1 MKQWLRHSVYE
12 PFFARRDHRND
23 DLRETEALYER
34 VRRLHQSFRYADED
48 ALLRYKFEL
57 FAPVEERLPE
67 ELRSAFYATLAVLL
81 RGERVIFDLPEFH
94 PSLSLKEMVEL
105 RDALRR
111 KQHFHANEAR
121 HLELLG
127 EGITAI
133 LQHIADLLPKTVA
146 PSPFTIPLICAL
158 PNPGKLIDSLYATL
172 WDQRYVNAGLFIET
186 TRTMYFNL
194 CRASDIVDPQ
204 EPKRPFKTAAKN
216 DAAPVELVETYLHD
230 TGFECLFN
238 ETHVPLAYD
247 QETRFA
253 HTWIVG
259 GTGAGKTQL
268 LQNLILH
275 DLESEDAPSLV
286 IVDSQGDLIDKISHL
301 ARFRDRPPILIT
313 PKDIEHPPALNIF
326 DINRAR
332 IAKYGAVARE
342 QVVAG
347 AIQTF
352 EYLFNGL
359 GVDLTGKQGVCFR
372 NMCRLMLALPR
383 PATILDLVNITEE
396 RLPADY
402 QPAVA
407 KLPELTRQFFERD
420 FVGREFRDTKQQIR
434 SRLQGI
440 LENPTIAQLFTQP
453 ETKIDIFGELNRGA
467 VILVDTAK
475 DFLRTFTPYFG
486 RLFVSLVL
494 QAVMERAVIP
504 ENRRKPTFLVID
516 EAHEYFDENI
526 DDLLIEARK
535 YKTGCILAHQF
546 LDQTTTY
553 LRSSLAASTATKL
566 AARVSVADARFLAPN
581 MRTDPETLLS
591 VPRLNFACH
600 IRDATPEAVL
610 VPVEAGKLES
620 QPRLDDDEYDAFLA
634 HNRDRVSLRRA
645 PRPSGA
651 PAPPAEPQTAG
662 ASFMITRAQKEALRQ
677 RGYTDEQI
685 REMPPEEAHRIL
697 ADQAPEEP
705 PHSGPGPDAPRD
717 DEDDYRL

>member
-12 PFFARRDHRND
+12 PFFARRDHKSAEI
-23 DLRETEALYER
+23 RETEALYES
-34 VRRLHQSFRYADED
+34 VRRLHEGFRYADED
-48 ALLRYKFEL
+48 ALRSYKFEL
-57 FAPVEERLPE
+57 FAPIEERLPE
-67 ELRSAFYATLAVLL
+67 ELRSAFYATLSVLL
-81 RGERVIFDLPEFH
+81 RGEQVIFDMPEFQ

-111 KQHFHANEAR
+111 KEHFHANEVR

-133 LQHIADLLPKTVA
+133 LGRIAELLPNTVA

-158 PNPGKLIDSLYATL
+158 PNPGKLIESLYATL
-172 WDQRYVNAGLFIET
+172 WDQRYVDAGLFVET

-194 CRASDIVDPQ
+194 CRASDIVDPH
-204 EPKRPFKTAAKN
+204 EPKRPFKTATKN
-216 DAAPVELVETYLHD
+216 DASPVKLVETYLGG
-230 TGFECLFN
+230 TGFEYLLN
-238 ETHVPLAYD
+238 ETRAPLAYD
-247 QETRFA
+247 METRFA

-275 DLESEDAPSLV
+275 DLEAEDPPSLV
-286 IVDSQGDLIDKISHL
+286 IIDSQGDLIDKVSHL
-301 ARFRDRPPILIT
+301 AHFRDRPPILIS
-313 PKDIEHPPALNIF
+313 PKDIEHPPALNVF
-326 DINRAR
+326 DLNRAR

-359 GVDLTGKQGVCFR
+359 GIDLTGKQGVCFR

-383 PATILDLVNITEE
+383 PATILDLLNLTEE
-396 RLPADY
+396 RMPADY
-402 QPAVA
+402 QSAVA
-407 KLPELTRQFFERD
+407 TLPDLTRQFFERD

-440 LENPTIAQLFTQP
+440 LENPTIARLFTQP
-453 ETKIDIFGELNRGA
+453 ATKIDIFSELNNGA

-486 RLFVSLVL
+486 RLFISLVI

-504 ENRRKPTFLVID
+504 EQKRKATFLIID

-535 YKTGCILAHQF
+535 YKTGCVLAHQF
-546 LDQTTTY
+546 LDQTSTY
-553 LRSSLAASTATKL
+553 LRSSLAASAATKL
-566 AARVSVADARFLAPN
+566 AARLSVADARFLAPN

-591 VPRLNFACH
+591 APRLNFACH

-610 VPVEAGKLES
+610 VPVEVGKLES
-620 QPRLDDDEYDAFLA
+620 QLRLSDDEYKAFLVQ
-634 HNRDRVSLRRA
+634 NRERVSLGKA
-645 PRPSGA
+645 EDRPQ
-651 PAPPAEPQTAG
+651 PEPEAARKDEPLSTADP
-662 ASFMITRAQKEALRQ
+662 SPN
-677 RGYTDEQI
+677 DE
-685 REMPPEEAHRIL
+685 
-697 ADQAPEEP
+697 
-705 PHSGPGPDAPRD
+705 
-717 DEDDYRL
+717 EDDYRL

>member
-1 MKQWLRHSVYE
+1 MKNPWRISVYE
-12 PFFARRDHRND
+12 PFFNRRDHRTAE
-23 DLRETEALYER
+23 LQETEALYER
-34 VRRLHQSFRYADED
+34 VRRLHARFKYADEE
-48 ALLRYKFEL
+48 ALRGYKFEL
-57 FAPVEERLPE
+57 FAPIEARLPE
-67 ELRSAFYATLAVLL
+67 ELRSAFYAALYVLL
-81 RGERVIFDLPEFH
+81 RSERVIFELPEFH

-111 KQHFHANEAR
+111 KQHFHANEDR
-121 HLELLG
+121 FLELLG
-127 EGITAI
+127 EGITTI
-133 LQHIADLLPKTVA
+133 LAHIADLLPKTVA

-172 WDQRYVNAGLFIET
+172 WDQRYTDAGLFIET

-204 EPKRPFKTAAKN
+204 DPKRPFKPAAKN

-230 TGFECLFN
+230 TGFEYLFN
-238 ETHVPLAYD
+238 ETRVPLAYD
-247 QETRFA
+247 PETRFA
-253 HTWIVG
+253 HTWIIG

-275 DLESEDAPSLV
+275 DLEADDPPSLV
-286 IVDSQGDLIDKISHL
+286 IVDSQGDLIDKVSHL

-313 PKDIEHPPALNIF
+313 PKDIEHPPALNVF

-359 GVDLTGKQGVCFR
+359 GIDLTGKQGVCFR

-383 PATILDLVNITEE
+383 PATILDLLNITEE

-402 QPAVA
+402 QGAVA
-407 KLPELTRQFFERD
+407 SLPDLTRQFFERD

-440 LENPTIAQLFTQP
+440 LENPTIAQLFMQP
-453 ETKIDIFGELNRGA
+453 ETKIDIFSELNNGA

-475 DFLRTFTPYFG
+475 DFLRTFTTYFG
-486 RLFVSLVL
+486 RLFISLVL

-504 ENRRKPTFLVID
+504 ENKRKPTFLIID

-535 YKTGCILAHQF
+535 YRTGCVLAHQF

-581 MRTDPETLLS
+581 MRTDPETLLT

-620 QPRLDDDEYDAFLA
+620 QLRLTDDEYDAFLA
-634 HNRDRVSLRRA
+634 TNRERVSINRA
-645 PRPSGA
+645 PPRSRGSEPPSE
-651 PAPPAEPQTAG
+651 PPTAST
-662 ASFMITRAQKEALRQ
+662 AFMITQAQKEALRQ

-685 REMPPEEAHRIL
+685 HEMRPEEAHRIL
-697 ADQAPEEP
+697 GHRA
-705 PHSGPGPDAPRD
+705 PHSAPAPDAPD
-717 DEDDYRL
+717 DAEDDYRL

>member
-1 MKQWLRHSVYE
+1 MKQWLHSVYE
-12 PFFARRDHRND
+12 PFFQRGDKRSAE
-23 DLRETEALYER
+23 LQETRALYER
-34 VRRLHQSFRYADED
+34 VRRLHEGFKYADED
-48 ALLRYKFEL
+48 AFRAYKFEL
-57 FAPVEERLPE
+57 FAPIEERLPE
-67 ELRSAFYATLAVLL
+67 DLRSAFYATLAVLL
-81 RGERVIFDLPEFH
+81 RDERVIFEMPEFH

-111 KQHFHANEAR
+111 KEHFHANEDR

-127 EGITAI
+127 EGIAAI
-133 LQHIADLLPKTVA
+133 LEHIAGLVPKIAA

-158 PNPGKLIDSLYATL
+158 PNPGRLIESLYGTL
-172 WDQRYVNAGLFIET
+172 WNQRYVDAGLFIET

-194 CRASDIVDPQ
+194 CRASDIPDPQ
-204 EPKRPFKTAAKN
+204 EPKRPFKTATKN
-216 DAAPVELVETYLHD
+216 DAAPSELVETYLAG
-230 TGFECLFN
+230 TGFEYLFN
-238 ETHVPLAYD
+238 ETRVPLAYD
-247 QETRFA
+247 PETRFA
-253 HTWIVG
+253 HTWILG

-275 DLESEDAPSLV
+275 DLEADDPPSLV
-286 IVDSQGDLIDKISHL
+286 IVDSQGDLIDKVSHL
-301 ARFRDRPPILIT
+301 AHFRERPPILIT

-332 IAKYGAVARE
+332 IARYGAVARE

-383 PATILDLVNITEE
+383 PATILDLLNITEE

-402 QPAVA
+402 QSAVA
-407 KLPELTRQFFERD
+407 ALPDLTRQFFERD

-440 LENPTIAQLFTQP
+440 LENPTIAQLFTQSA
-453 ETKIDIFGELNRGA
+453 TKIDIFSELNNGA
-467 VILVDTAK
+467 IILVDTAK
-475 DFLRTFTPYFG
+475 DFLRTFTTYFG
-486 RLFVSLVL
+486 RLFISLVL

-504 ENRRKPTFLVID
+504 EKERKPTFLIID

-591 VPRLNFACH
+591 APRLTFACH

-620 QPRLDDDEYDAFLA
+620 QPRLSDDEYDAFLA
-634 HNRDRVSLRRA
+634 SNRERVSL
-645 PRPSGA
+645 PVVKEQPPA
-651 PAPPAEPQTAG
+651 PAPQ
-662 ASFMITRAQKEALRQ
+662 
-677 RGYTDEQI
+677 DE
-685 REMPPEEAHRIL
+685 
-697 ADQAPEEP
+697 
-705 PHSGPGPDAPRD
+705 SDAPATAEVSPD
-717 DEDDYRL
+717 DAEDDYRL